1 MDKYTQK
8 IKAVKDLQEEY
19 DRRSEVEEQAFA
31 LLAEGKFK
39 EAQELLDTLDD
50 KQALGMLKECVEE
63 YGEEQTKK
71 DVYCVMQHI
80 RAFNYQSSK
89 GEKDDFTLAC
99 SVCFM
104 QGKCDFM
111 VWSALERLEKVDK
124 QYIKCAIRQ
133 VEEYRNQDGRKAS
146 RTFVCTN
153 CKKVR
158 DASFNLDMPCAILE
172 RIETILLRNMF
183 RGAEVK
189 EKGIPKNPQFKLSPK
204 L

>member
-1 MDKYTQK
+1 MSKYEQK

-111 VWSALERLEKVDK
+111 VWSALEHLEKVDK
-124 QYIKCAIRQ
+124 QYIKCAIKQ
-133 VEEYRNQDGRKAS
+133 VEEYRNQGGRKAS

-158 DASFNLDMPCAILE
+158 DASCNLDMPCAILE

>member
-1 MDKYTQK
+1 MDKYTQN
-8 IKAVKDLQEEY
+8 IKPVKDLQEEY

-104 QGKCDFM
+104 QGKCNFM

-124 QYIKCAIRQ
+124 QYIKCAIKQ

-158 DASFNLDMPCAILE
+158 DASCNLDMPCAILE
-172 RIETILLRNMF
+172 RIETILLRNML
-183 RGAEVK
+183 RGVEVK
-189 EKGIPKNPQFKLSPK
+189 EKGIPKNPQFKLSPI

>member
-89 GEKDDFTLAC
+89 GEKADFTLAC

-124 QYIKCAIRQ
+124 QYIKCAIKQ

-158 DASFNLDMPCAILE
+158 DASCNLDMPCAILE

-183 RGAEVK
+183 RGVEVK
-189 EKGIPKNPQFKLSPK
+189 EKGIPKNPQFKLSPI

>member
-1 MDKYTQK
+1 MSKHEQK

-31 LLAEGKFK
+31 LFAEGKFK

-124 QYIKCAIRQ
+124 QYIKCAIKQ

-158 DASFNLDMPCAILE
+158 DASCNLDMPCAILE

-183 RGAEVK
+183 RGVEVK